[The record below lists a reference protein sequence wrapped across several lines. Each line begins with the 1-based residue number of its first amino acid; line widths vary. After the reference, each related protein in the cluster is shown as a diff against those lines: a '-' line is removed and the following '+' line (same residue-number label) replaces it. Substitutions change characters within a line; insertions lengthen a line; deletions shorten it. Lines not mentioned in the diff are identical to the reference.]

1 MKTLTKT
8 EIDSAIAERT
18 AKKLNIRIKKV
29 SAKKIPKV
37 DDAVYLLE
45 WLIASILVS
54 KSIKEGEL
62 PFPSN
67 NELYEGAVI
76 FQAILFRK
84 AYIEANCLTDG
95 EFNNSDYR
103 ISLCELLDAFIKQL
117 DLSDFFR
124 ELSNHTDL
132 RKFLDYT
139 ILYFREESQYEE

>member
-117 DLSDFFR
+117 DLSGFFR